1 LTKPILKRGRSGRS
15 KSSESE
21 EQIVARLKRLPIDV
35 RNRSAQA
42 RKRLGV
48 TAKQLEGVR
57 RITPSLRE
65 AGLSTDRV
73 IEILEGDGD
82 EDAISFLARWR
93 RISKTDRKYLSLEEV
108 CIASGLTTR
117 RLWEVISGAVLEQS
131 QDIVKVRLAHSQA
144 SVVAAAVKAATD
156 SLPILANVGGVNRV
170 VGYTNGD
177 VKAME
182 VVSKWTGLMPTP
194 KGSTTNILL
203 GGGQGAAPAPLGSC
217 QDDDDEEDEEL
228 LPDMGDFLK
237 DIQVTVAPPKQLEA
251 PKPTESLI
259 AKTVVEAEFEE
270 LPLVR

>member
-1 LTKPILKRGRSGRS
+1 M
-15 KSSESE
+15 
-21 EQIVARLKRLPIDV
+21 ARLKRLPIDA
-35 RNRSAQA
+35 RNRSAMA

-48 TAKQLEGVR
+48 TAKMLDGVR
-57 RITPSLRE
+57 RITPSLTE
-65 AGLSTDRV
+65 AGLSFDRV

-82 EDAISFLARWR
+82 EDSIAFLTRWR
-93 RISKTDRKYLSLEEV
+93 KIAKSDRKYLTIEEV

-156 SLPILANVGGVNRV
+156 SLPITADVGGKRV
-170 VGYTNGD
+170 VVGWSNGD

-203 GGGQGAAPAPLGSC
+203 GGGQGAAPAPLGSGE
-217 QDDDDEEDEEL
+217 DDDDEEDEEL
-228 LPDMGDFLK
+228 LPDMNVFLK

-251 PKPTESLI
+251 PKPQEPII
-259 AKTVVEAEFEE
+259 AKTVLEAEFEE
-270 LPLVR
+270 VPTVRR

>member
-1 LTKPILKRGRSGRS
+1 MTAPIRKPKRCVKL

-21 EQIVARLKRLPIDV
+21 SEIVERLKRLPIDA
-35 RNRSAQA
+35 RNRSAMA

-48 TAKQLEGVR
+48 TPKQMDGVR

-65 AGLSTDRV
+65 AGLSFDRV

-82 EDAISFLARWR
+82 EDSLMFLARWR
-93 RISKTDRKYLSLEEV
+93 KIAKSDRKYLTIEEV
-108 CIASGLTTR
+108 CVAAGLTTR
-117 RLWEVISGAVLEQS
+117 RLWELISGATLEQA
-131 QDIVKVRLAHSQA
+131 QDAVKVRLAHSQ
-144 SVVAAAVKAATD
+144 VKIVEAAVKAATD
-156 SLPILANVGGVNRV
+156 SLPIIANVGGVSKV

-203 GGGQGAAPAPLGSC
+203 GGQGAAPPALGMGN
-217 QDDDDEEDEEL
+217 DDDDEEDDEL

-237 DIQVTVAPPKQLEA
+237 DIQVTVAPKQLEA
-251 PKPTESLI
+251 PKETVPLI
-259 AKTVVEAEFEE
+259 PDAEFEE
-270 LPLVR
+270 VPLSVR

>member
-1 LTKPILKRGRSGRS
+1 M
-15 KSSESE
+15 
-21 EQIVARLKRLPIDV
+21 
-35 RNRSAQA
+35 A

-48 TAKQLEGVR
+48 TAKMLDGVR

-65 AGLSTDRV
+65 AGLSFDRV

-82 EDAISFLARWR
+82 EDSIAFLTRWR
-93 RISKTDRKYLSLEEV
+93 KIAKSDRKYLTIEEV

-156 SLPILANVGGVNRV
+156 SLPILANVGGVSRV

-203 GGGQGAAPAPLGSC
+203 GGGQGAAPAPLGSGE
-217 QDDDDEEDEEL
+217 DDDDEEDEEL

-237 DIQVTVAPPKQLEA
+237 DIQTTVAPPKQLQA
-251 PKPTESLI
+251 PKEPVPLI
-259 AKTVVEAEFEE
+259 ATVEAEFVEV
-270 LPLVR
+270 PLSSPIR